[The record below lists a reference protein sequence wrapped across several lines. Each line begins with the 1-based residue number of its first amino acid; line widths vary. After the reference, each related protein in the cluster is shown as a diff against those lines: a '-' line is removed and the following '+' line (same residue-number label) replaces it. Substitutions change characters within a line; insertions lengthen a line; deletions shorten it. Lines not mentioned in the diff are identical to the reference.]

1 MTSSLF
7 IILGLI
13 AASAFFTTS
22 EIAFAASR
30 KLKLQQLA
38 EDGNANAAKIIT
50 LKQHPGHF
58 FTVVT
63 IGLNAVAILGGIV
76 GESALTP
83 YFTELLSFWLPPST
97 MLEHSSSVLSFV
109 AVTALFVLFAD
120 LLPKRLAIMMPEPIA
135 LKIVQ
140 PMLLCLRIF
149 KPLVWLFNGLA
160 NGLLKIFNLHQPH
173 KDEITPDDVYAMV
186 SAGAQSGAL
195 GRQEHQLI
203 ENVFELDTKTV
214 PSAMTTRDSVIYF
227 DRCDDQEQI
236 KATIAEHPHSKFL
249 VCDGSID
256 QVIGV
261 VDTKDILLRIIQQQN
276 VTLTGESLVKT
287 PLMIPDSL
295 TLAET
300 LDSFN
305 GNRQDFAVVLN
316 EYALVVGIITLNDV
330 MSTLMG
336 DLVTPYHQEEQII
349 QRDDSSW
356 LIDGAAPIDDVMRA
370 LEIDAFPDVEN
381 YETIAGFMMYVLRK
395 IPKRTD
401 SVILAGFK
409 FEVVDIDNYK
419 IDQLLVTQVPT
430 ITQGNNPGN
439 D

>member
-160 NGLLKIFNLHQPH
+160 NGLLALRLRQQIDRL
-173 KDEITPDDVYAMV
+173 EIRARFGMNEDDF
-186 SAGAQSGAL
+186 GELAQLMA
-195 GRQEHQLI
+195 RVI
-203 ENVFELDTKTV
+203 VKNENV
-214 PSAMTTRDSVIYF
+214 A
-227 DRCDDQEQI
+227 
-236 KATIAEHPHSKFL
+236 
-249 VCDGSID
+249 D
-256 QVIGV
+256 QV
-261 VDTKDILLRIIQQQN
+261 TEFRSRFMKMRY
-276 VTLTGESLVKT
+276 TLPLEESIALASRAMASAYPTGEYVKLFADNLAKLV
-287 PLMIPDSL
+287 
-295 TLAET
+295 
-300 LDSFN
+300 
-305 GNRQDFAVVLN
+305 
-316 EYALVVGIITLNDV
+316 
-330 MSTLMG
+330 
-336 DLVTPYHQEEQII
+336 
-349 QRDDSSW
+349 
-356 LIDGAAPIDDVMRA
+356 
-370 LEIDAFPDVEN
+370 
-381 YETIAGFMMYVLRK
+381 
-395 IPKRTD
+395 
-401 SVILAGFK
+401 
-409 FEVVDIDNYK
+409 
-419 IDQLLVTQVPT
+419 
-430 ITQGNNPGN
+430 
-439 D
+439 

>member
-227 DRCDDQEQI
+227 DRRDDQEQI
-236 KATIAEHPHSKFL
+236 KSTIAEHPHSKFL

-336 DLVTPYHQEEQII
+336 DLVTPYHQKEQII

>member
-227 DRCDDQEQI
+227 DRRDDQEQI
-236 KATIAEHPHSKFL
+236 KSTIAEHPHSKFL

-419 IDQLLVTQVPT
+419 IDQLLVTRVPT

>member
-227 DRCDDQEQI
+227 DRRDDQEQI
-236 KATIAEHPHSKFL
+236 KSTIAEHPHSKFL

>member
-227 DRCDDQEQI
+227 DRRDDQEQI

-316 EYALVVGIITLNDV
+316 DYALVVGIITLNDV

>member
-109 AVTALFVLFAD
+109 AVTALFVLFPD

-227 DRCDDQEQI
+227 DRRDDQEQI
-236 KATIAEHPHSKFL
+236 KSTIAEHPHSKFL